1 MNKKININPC
11 DSART
16 WAAYYI
22 EEKFNIMW
30 GYRESVSNEH
40 DPEIIHDMRVA
51 SRRLR
56 SALTDFR
63 SCIPKPVYKNIFCA
77 TKKLTEHLGRVRD
90 MDILDEHISA
100 MADASVPARTAAVR
114 FLAELTSE
122 RRTKAKNDLEEFL
135 RQLELDHYP
144 QEILSLAE
152 NMRHG

>member
-1 MNKKININPC
+1 MNNKININPC

-30 GYRESVSNEH
+30 SYREKVITEH

-56 SALTDFR
+56 SALKDFR
-63 SCIPKPVYKNIFCA
+63 SCIPKPVYRKILGI

-100 MADASVPARTAAVR
+100 MADASVPARTAAVG
-114 FLAELTSE
+114 FLAGLTSE
-122 RRTKAKNDLEEFL
+122 RRIKAKNELVEFL
-135 RQLELDHYP
+135 HQLELDHYP
-144 QEILSLAE
+144 QDILTLSETL
-152 NMRHG
+152 RHG